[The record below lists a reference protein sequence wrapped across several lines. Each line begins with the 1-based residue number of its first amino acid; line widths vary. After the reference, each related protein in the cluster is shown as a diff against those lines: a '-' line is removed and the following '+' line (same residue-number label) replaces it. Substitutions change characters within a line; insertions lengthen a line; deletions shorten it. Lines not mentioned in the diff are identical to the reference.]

1 MLHSSDFLIFK
12 FVDIK
17 FLKCIAVTGNYAFKA
32 GFFGNL
38 EGFAIV
44 TINIVSVMAIT
55 AKGDFSASFIY
66 HFENV
71 D

>member
-17 FLKCIAVTGNYAFKA
+17 FLKCITVTGNYAFKA
-32 GFFGNL
+32 NFLGNFK
-38 EGFAIV
+38 GFAIV
-44 TINIVSVMAIT
+44 SIEIVAIVTIT
-55 AKGDFSASFIY
+55 AKGEFSASFIY